1 MLAIGAV
8 ALGARCIENVHVYV
22 DQDGYTH
29 VTGIMYN
36 DTDVQGVGLTLRAT
50 LFDNAGN
57 VIAQKD
63 GPPCPPDTQP
73 NSQIMF
79 DLRFDNPGVPPHAR
93 AEVRLVAGQALP
105 APLPNPD
112 IVVLEREAARFEGVP
127 PIPGLG
133 ISDSDVLFFFGIR
146 NRSNTAYPIQ
156 GCAAVVDNQSN
167 IIAADVGELIELD
180 ANDFPVPA
188 VLDPQQLTGVF
199 FPVSNVPRGPVQIR
213 AWLWFGPKD
222 APTSAYQYVEVP
234 LTTIQVIDVGP

>member
-1 MLAIGAV
+1 MGTV
-8 ALGARCIENVHVYV
+8 ALGARCIENVYVYV

-29 VTGIMYN
+29 VTGLMYN

-93 AEVRLVAGQALP
+93 AEVRLVTGQALP
-105 APLPNPD
+105 APLPKPD
-112 IVVLEREAARFEGVP
+112 VVVTQSEAFRFEGLP

-133 ISDSDVLFFFGIR
+133 ISDSDVLFAFSVR
-146 NRSNTAYPIQ
+146 NRTDNAYPLQ
-156 GCAAVVDNQSN
+156 GCAAVVDNQSH
-167 IIAADVGELIELD
+167 IIATDIRELIEVTE
-180 ANDFPVPA
+180 AGAIVPA
-188 VLDPQQLTGVF
+188 VMDPQMHGTAFMTVE
-199 FPVSNVPRGPVQIR
+199 NVPRGPVQVR

-222 APTSAYQYVEVP
+222 APTSQYQYLQIP
-234 LTTIQVIDVGP
+234 LTTIQVINAGP